1 MDSCP
6 STPRQCTERWP
17 ETHIL
22 VCLCG
27 WELVSSCEWGS
38 SSEVEGS
45 CSSSP
50 PPCTHTW
57 YPSQPVQPSP
67 SFQTCLARNPVE
79 LPRAPLS
86 ERQKQANGPG
96 VKDKLNN
103 ESNGVIC
110 VIMCVCVCVCIE
122 VVFRCRQSEDPSPI
136 PAIY

>member
-1 MDSCP
+1 M
-6 STPRQCTERWP
+6 
-17 ETHIL
+17 
-22 VCLCG
+22 
-27 WELVSSCEWGS
+27 
-38 SSEVEGS
+38 
-45 CSSSP
+45 
-50 PPCTHTW
+50 
-57 YPSQPVQPSP
+57 QPSP

-110 VIMCVCVCVCIE
+110 VIMCVRVCVYIYIYIYIE